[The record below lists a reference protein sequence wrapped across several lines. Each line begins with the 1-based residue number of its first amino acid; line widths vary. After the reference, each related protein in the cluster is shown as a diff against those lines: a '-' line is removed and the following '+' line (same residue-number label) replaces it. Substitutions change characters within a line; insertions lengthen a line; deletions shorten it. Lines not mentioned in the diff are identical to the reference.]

1 MPHAKFNGRRTGP
14 SEYRKRG
21 SASRDGQYSS
31 APQKN
36 RTDRVRDDRERSRTG
51 FVPEHRNYMDD
62 RLPYPDMKP
71 LFPPLTHRISAF
83 LDQKFL
89 RALRGV
95 WPLNRAHRATL
106 AADTAAL
113 SSLLTVNRSEMRS
126 PYWSSPAAMSAYL
139 YYFLPWNLIRLCRL
153 FSGLELPEP
162 PADAPSLLLDLGSG
176 PLTVPLALWLS
187 HPEWRSRPIE
197 VVAVDAA
204 GRPPRIGRDIL
215 RLLCEDAGVAPW
227 TVHVVQAP
235 IAQAGR
241 RAADFAGKG
250 MKPWLLTAANVL
262 NELPPS
268 RKSRLMEDDDEDEEE
283 GAAPASEGTLE
294 GVLSSL
300 AAFLDRCEDSSAAR
314 MLFIEPGTRLGGLTL
329 MRLRAIAREMGL
341 RVTAPCPHDFGCPLA
356 RPDEDEEDF
365 AEGPGLTS
373 RLAGRTWCHYTFDSL
388 GAPAWLEKLSIEA
401 GLQKASLSLA
411 VLELGPGE
419 PEADETGDGEG
430 DRTARP
436 EEDGKIACRVISQ
449 PFRVPFLKG
458 AARYA
463 CSAKGLLLLE
473 DSSHVPDGAFLKV
486 ALPGPGKTE
495 RDGRS
500 GALIIRAKGGE
511 RPSADFRPRE
521 NAGRQHPSGGRPDR
535 SGGEPGRA
543 PAQDRKPVRPERRP
557 FRKGAGGPKSRG

>member
-21 SASRDGQYSS
+21 SGTAPRDGHSAS
-31 APQKN
+31 APQRN
-36 RTDRVRDDRERSRTG
+36 RTDSFREDRGMPRARI
-51 FVPEHRNYMDD
+51 VPDHRNYMDD

-71 LFPPLTHRISAF
+71 LFPPLTHRMSAF
-83 LDQKFL
+83 LDQNFL

-95 WPLNRAHRATL
+95 WPLNRAHRASL

-113 SSLLTVNRSEMRS
+113 SELLTVNRSEMRS

-153 FSGLELPEP
+153 FSGLGLPEP
-162 PADAPSLLLDLGSG
+162 PEDAPSLLLDLGSG

-204 GRPPRIGRDIL
+204 GKPPRLGRDIL
-215 RLLCEDAGVAPW
+215 RILCEDAGVEPW

-235 IAQAGR
+235 IAQAGH
-241 RAADFAGKG
+241 RAADFARKG

-268 RKSRLMEDDDEDEEE
+268 RKNRLMEDDEDEED
-283 GAAPASEGTLE
+283 GASPASEGTLE

-300 AAFLDRCEDSSAAR
+300 AVFLDRCEDSSAAR

-329 MRLRAIAREMGL
+329 MRLRAIAREAGL
-341 RVTAPCPHDFGCPLA
+341 RVTAPCPHVFGCPLA
-356 RPDEDEEDF
+356 RPDEDEEDL
-365 AEGPGLTS
+365 AGGPGLTS

-411 VLELGPGE
+411 VLELGPGD
-419 PEADETGDGEG
+419 PEEAEDGEG
-430 DRTARP
+430 DGSVLPA
-436 EEDGKIACRVISQ
+436 EDGKIACRVISQ

-486 ALPGPGKTE
+486 ALPGPGKIE

-511 RPSADFRPRE
+511 RPSAGSRPRE
-521 NAGRQHPSGGRPDR
+521 NSGGKNPAGFRPDR
-535 SGGEPGRA
+535 SGGERRRA
-543 PAQDRKPVRPERRP
+543 PAQDRKAGRPERRP
-557 FRKGAGGPKSRG
+557 FRKDAGSPKSRG